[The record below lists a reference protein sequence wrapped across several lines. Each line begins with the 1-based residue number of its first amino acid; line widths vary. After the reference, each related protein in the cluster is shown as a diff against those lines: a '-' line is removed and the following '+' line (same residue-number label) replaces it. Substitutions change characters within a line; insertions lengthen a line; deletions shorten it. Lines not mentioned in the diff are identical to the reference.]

1 MVDEKLHETTPLVIG
16 PKLAAE
22 LRRDLNKLAEAWAL
36 EGDHARR
43 REIER
48 EIRKIHDLLEGRS

>member
-36 EGDHARR
+36 RRPCPPPGDRARNTQ
-43 REIER
+43 
-48 EIRKIHDLLEGRS
+48 IHDLLEGRS